1 MESND
6 NDSGKLQKLLEKWG
20 TTVTV
25 LLFTLSIFV
34 YKQDKATLETAIA
47 NVASQAQ
54 MDQKGL
60 STQINSNTRA
70 ISRLQEA
77 KASREELKTAIES
90 VSKDNAIFRQDVKDS
105 INTLRNDLVQR
116 MDILVNSSKK

>member
-1 MESND
+1 MESNE
-6 NDSGKLQKLLEKWG
+6 NESGKLQKLLEKWG

-34 YKQDKATLETAIA
+34 YKQDKATLETAIT

-70 ISRLQEA
+70 ISRLQEG